1 MKKLEK
7 LGFQNMNQVAISIL
21 VFGILFGFV
30 AYGLVTNV
38 ILK

>member
-1 MKKLEK
+1 MKKLGK
-7 LGFQNMNQVAISIL
+7 LGFENIGQVAIS
-21 VFGILFGFV
+21 VFVLGGLIGFV

>member
-7 LGFQNMNQVAISIL
+7 LGFQNIGQVAISIL
-21 VFGILFGFV
+21 VFGSLFGFV
-30 AYGLVTNV
+30 VYGLVTNV